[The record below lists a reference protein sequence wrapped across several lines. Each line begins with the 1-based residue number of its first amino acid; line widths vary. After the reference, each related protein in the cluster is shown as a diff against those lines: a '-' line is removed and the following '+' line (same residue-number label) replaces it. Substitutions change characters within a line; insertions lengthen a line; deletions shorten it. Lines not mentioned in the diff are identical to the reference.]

1 MNILP
6 KVLAKAFVED
16 EEDDIV
22 KRTAVPN
29 GGHKQLGKIIEI
41 STADIIPNPNQPR
54 RHFSIDEL
62 TSLAKSISQDGI
74 IQPLTVRKIESR
86 FELVSG
92 ERRLRAA
99 KMAGLKNVPCILI
112 NADEERSAVIALIEN
127 IQRADLNFFEE
138 AYGISKLIDTYK
150 LTQEEIAVRLG
161 LAQSTIANKL
171 RILRLTKEEQQIII
185 NNKMSERHAR
195 ALLKITD
202 EAQRKT
208 VLAKA
213 VENSWNVESTEKYIL
228 NMERESIKQD
238 SYKKRAVMLKDIRL
252 FFNTINKA
260 VSVMKMAGVEA
271 DTQRINHEDYIEY
284 IIKIPSSD
292 KHKL

>member
-1 MNILP
+1 
-6 KVLAKAFVED
+6 
-16 EEDDIV
+16 
-22 KRTAVPN
+22 
-29 GGHKQLGKIIEI
+29 
-41 STADIIPNPNQPR
+41 
-54 RHFSIDEL
+54 
-62 TSLAKSISQDGI
+62 
-74 IQPLTVRKIESR
+74 
-86 FELVSG
+86 
-92 ERRLRAA
+92 
-99 KMAGLKNVPCILI
+99 MAGLKNVPCILI

-202 EAQRKT
+202 ETQRKT